1 MKNLLR
7 DLYNHKIMSKEES
20 KAALISLTDGSANS
34 SQISSFLT
42 VFLLR
47 DITSE
52 ELDGF
57 REAMIEL
64 SIDVDIDGDELID
77 LCGTGGDGKDTFN
90 ISTISSFV
98 VAGSGIKVAKHG
110 NYGVSSSC
118 GSSNIISHLGHEFS
132 NDISSLKYSLDKS
145 NICFLH
151 APLFHPSLKNISP
164 VRIELGVKTFFN
176 MLGPMVNPIQPK
188 SQLVGVFNSNIF
200 RLYSHI
206 YSKTNKSYCIVHS
219 IDGYDEVSL
228 TGSFKLFSNNQDLM
242 LEPKDLGF
250 NVIDSVKLSGGKNI
264 KESSKIFLDILKN
277 KGTSEQVDAVLANSG
292 LAIYCA
298 KKLNSIKDGIEIAR
312 ESLESGKAY
321 NCLKLF
327 IEKK

>member
-1 MKNLLR
+1 MKNLLK
-7 DLYNHKIMSKEES
+7 DLYNHKIMNKDEA
-20 KAALISLTDGSANS
+20 KNALILLTNGTANA

-42 VFLLR
+42 VFLMR

-64 SIDVDIDGDELID
+64 SININIDGSELID

-90 ISTISSFV
+90 ISTVSSFV
-98 VAGSGIKVAKHG
+98 VAGAGIKVAKHG

-118 GSSNIISHLGHEFS
+118 GSSNIISHLGHKFS
-132 NDISSLKYSLDKS
+132 NDVDTLRYSLEKS

-164 VRIELGVKTFFN
+164 IRGELGVKTFFN

-188 SQLVGVFNSNIF
+188 NQLVGVFNSNIF

-206 YSKTNKSYCIVHS
+206 YSKSDKNYCIVHS
-219 IDGYDEVSL
+219 IDGYDEISL
-228 TGSFKLFSNNQDLM
+228 TSPFKLFSNHSDIM
-242 LEPKDLGF
+242 LEPKDLNF
-250 NVIDSVKLSGGKNI
+250 DNIEPLSLSGGKNI
-264 KESSKIFLDILKN
+264 DESLKIFLNILKN
-277 KGTSEQVDAVLANSG
+277 KGKKEQIDSVLANSG

-298 KKLNSIKDGIEIAR
+298 KKLSSINDGVDLAR

-327 IEKK
+327 IEN

>member
-1 MKNLLR
+1 MKNLLK

-277 KGTSEQVDAVLANSG
+277 KGTNEQVDAVLANSG

-327 IEKK
+327 IENK

>member
-1 MKNLLR
+1 MKNLLK
-7 DLYNHKIMSKEES
+7 DLYNHKIMNKDEA
-20 KAALISLTDGSANS
+20 KNALILLTNGTANA

-42 VFLLR
+42 VFLMR

-64 SIDVDIDGDELID
+64 SININIDGSELID

-90 ISTISSFV
+90 ISTVSSFV
-98 VAGSGIKVAKHG
+98 VAGAGIKVAKHG

-118 GSSNIISHLGHEFS
+118 GSSNIISHLGHKFS
-132 NDISSLKYSLDKS
+132 NDVDTLRYTLEKS

-164 VRIELGVKTFFN
+164 IRGELGVKTFFN

-188 SQLVGVFNSNIF
+188 NQLVGVFNSNIF

-206 YSKTNKSYCIVHS
+206 YSKSDKNYCIVHS
-219 IDGYDEVSL
+219 IDGYDEISL
-228 TGSFKLFSNNQDLM
+228 TSPFKLFSNHSDIM
-242 LEPKDLGF
+242 LEPKDLNF
-250 NVIDSVKLSGGKNI
+250 DNIEPLSLSGGKNI
-264 KESSKIFLDILKN
+264 DESLKIFLNVLKN
-277 KGTSEQVDAVLANSG
+277 KGKKEQIDSVLANSG

-298 KKLNSIKDGIEIAR
+298 KKLSSINDGVDLAR

-327 IEKK
+327 IEN

>member
-1 MKNLLR
+1 MKNLLK

-20 KAALISLTDGSANS
+20 RAALISLTDGSANS

-64 SIDVDIDGDELID
+64 SLDVNIDGDELID

-145 NICFLH
+145 NLCFLH

-298 KKLNSIKDGIEIAR
+298 KKLNSIKEGIEIAR

-327 IEKK
+327 IENK